1 MKVFVTGASGFIG
14 QAVAT
19 ALVARGHHV
28 RGLIRDPDKR
38 SATVALGI
46 EPVMGVLD
54 NAALLTR
61 EARQADVVV
70 NAADSDHR
78 GAAEALLEGLRGS
91 GNALL
96 HTSGSS
102 IVSDQA
108 MGEPSERLFY
118 ENTPIEPL
126 PDKVARVAIDQ
137 LVLTAPDVRSVVLCC
152 TMLYGHRDWRA
163 RASARPPA
171 YIGRGLNRWSN
182 AHIDDAAE
190 LYCLALEKAEPGTFL
205 YVESGEEELGLL
217 ARHAATLLGLP
228 HAHALDPTY
237 AVEMLGREV
246 AVFALGSNSRVR
258 GAIGRDLLGW
268 RPRHHSIVKW
278 LDTADD
284 ESRPYV

>member
-1 MKVFVTGASGFIG
+1 M
-14 QAVAT
+14 
-19 ALVARGHHV
+19 RE
-28 RGLIRDPDKR
+28 RGLQRRARPTKIAIDGGLHVVVDP
-38 SATVALGI
+38 ALAGAAP
-46 EPVMGVLD
+46 ESERLVMGVKHHLL
-54 NAALLTR
+54 AL
-61 EARQADVVV
+61 AWI
-70 NAADSDHR
+70 
-78 GAAEALLEGLRGS
+78 GP
-91 GNALL
+91 
-96 HTSGSS
+96 HTEHP
-102 IVSDQA
+102 A
-108 MGEPSERLFY
+108 
-118 ENTPIEPL
+118 
-126 PDKVARVAIDQ
+126 
-137 LVLTAPDVRSVVLCC
+137 